1 MNLEGMDIPAG
12 DDEIAMPAFPAP
24 EPERAPEP
32 EPALVSHGTAICENE
47 GCKRKFRI
55 GPVTLARMEAGQP
68 VICRRCYAAAA

>member
-1 MNLEGMDIPAG
+1 MMMNLEGIDIPAG
-12 DDEIAMPAFPAP
+12 DEEIAMPAFPAP
-24 EPERAPEP
+24 EPEPEP